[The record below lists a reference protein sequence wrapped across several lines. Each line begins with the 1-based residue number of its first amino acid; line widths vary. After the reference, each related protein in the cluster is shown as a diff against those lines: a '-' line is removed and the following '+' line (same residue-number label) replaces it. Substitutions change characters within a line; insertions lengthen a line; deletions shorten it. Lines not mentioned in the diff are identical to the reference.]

1 MVPLEGFCQI
11 ASGFGLMT
19 EVDWSTLFK
28 TFYEVVRIKVAVRN
42 AEKIPSERLY
52 EIDKKLFF
60 ISITVEGEN
69 NNGPEK
75 KGDDGDGGGDD
86 GKDNDEE
93 ADDLD
98 DLPEDVDKPVEKD
111 KPARNSEKT
120 PVTKPS
126 QKSRGKTVSLDLNQV
141 DHWDQERLLVASMN
155 FDKDKLMTA
164 FDQKRLEQQ
173 HIIDDRTASATTVEE
188 KCLDDCVGQLSPEQ
202 LDVYTVGLNLTADS
216 SKVPQVV
223 SLEGCALSQT
233 FQTPEAIFKQNSDC
247 QVVGNILYQL
257 INDESHHSKWEE
269 FRRMTKSGTMIEE
282 CSNLLKRMELDD
294 SEGEEDSYVI
304 ENENHEED
312 VLSLGELISQ
322 EKTVQMETVQEK
334 ETKKMQKRKLGPI
347 LRMDRPRRFPGDGR
361 TMLQKAQDLKKAKNE
376 GQGTFQKT

>member
-52 EIDKKLFF
+52 EMDKKLFF
-60 ISITVEGEN
+60 ISITVEGDN

-141 DHWDQERLLVASMN
+141 DHWDKERLLVASMSY
-155 FDKDKLMTA
+155 DKDKLMTA

-173 HIIDDRTASATTVEE
+173 HIIDDRTTSATTVEE
-188 KCLDDCVGQLSPEQ
+188 CLDDCVGQLSPEQ

-216 SKVPQVV
+216 SKVSQVV
-223 SLEGCALSQT
+223 SLKRCALSQT
-233 FQTPEAIFKQNSDC
+233 FQTPEAIFK
-247 QVVGNILYQL
+247 
-257 INDESHHSKWEE
+257 
-269 FRRMTKSGTMIEE
+269 
-282 CSNLLKRMELDD
+282 
-294 SEGEEDSYVI
+294 
-304 ENENHEED
+304 
-312 VLSLGELISQ
+312 
-322 EKTVQMETVQEK
+322 
-334 ETKKMQKRKLGPI
+334 
-347 LRMDRPRRFPGDGR
+347 
-361 TMLQKAQDLKKAKNE
+361 
-376 GQGTFQKT
+376 